1 MKTRWNTE
9 GTQTYFIIS
18 DLDSA
23 FENIMKELGFI
34 PYDDGFAKIY
44 PTTTPHLEIF
54 YHNFARSAEEMILQ
68 RAGVHSIPWDQ
79 ALQALLQRLA
89 QYNIQWWLIGSAAL
103 AVRGLDIIPHDLDL
117 IVDDEGAIKLGEIMS
132 DALIGPVEDAHGWIS
147 TWFGRAFLHSR
158 IEWAGG
164 IRTNVDEYGVTEFG
178 PTAGRRLETI
188 TWRGY
193 PLLIPPLDIQR
204 DVNERRGLKDR
215 VRKIEQRML
224 Y

>member
-18 DLDSA
+18 DLDLTY
-23 FENIMKELGFI
+23 ENAVQEFGFR
-34 PYDDGFAKIY
+34 PHADGFAKAY
-44 PTTTPHLEIF
+44 PTATPHLEIF
-54 YHNFARSAEEMILQ
+54 YHHFARSAEEMILQ
-68 RAGVHSIPWDQ
+68 RVGVHPVPWDQ

-89 QYNIQWWLIGSAAL
+89 QHNLQWWLIGSAAL

-117 IVDDEGAIKLGEIMS
+117 IVDDTGAIKLGEILCDS
-132 DALIGPVEDAHGWIS
+132 LIGPVEDAHDWIS

-164 IRTNVDEYGVTEFG
+164 IRENVDKHGVTEFG
-178 PTAGRRLETI
+178 PTAVRHLETI
-188 TWRGY
+188 TWQGY
-193 PLLIPPLDIQR
+193 PLLVPPLDIQR
-204 DVNERRGLKDR
+204 EVSKRRGLKDR
-215 VRKIEQRML
+215 VRKIEQGML